1 MFESAVLLCEDE
13 VCRGKELPG
22 HRLVVCP
29 NFYRIVDVARERVGQ
44 LRPSGRW
51 RIVCRRPGVES
62 GPKQVARIRVTP
74 RNESPKIT
82 TSHPTLLDTANCSS
96 KCFSRRAEFKSDE
109 FSSGH
114 GFFILVTYVSP
125 K

>member
-1 MFESAVLLCEDE
+1 M
-13 VCRGKELPG
+13 R
-22 HRLVVCP
+22 
-29 NFYRIVDVARERVGQ
+29 RERRAGSLQRKEDDPGEGARDSWVGA
-44 LRPSGRW
+44 
-51 RIVCRRPGVES
+51 VRRDNDAGPDPAEMLACGVE
-62 GPKQVARIRVTP
+62 ARIRVTP